1 MTFDVTLDD
10 RPPMI
15 IKDKSIHENER
26 EYIRKIIIKS
36 IKENDEA
43 RIAALPYPNPINRKQ
58 RRANIAQERKQ

>member
-10 RPPMI
+10 SRPMI

-26 EYIRKIIIKS
+26 EHIRQFWKVI
-36 IKENDEA
+36 EEA

-58 RRANIAQERKQ
+58 RRANIAQERK